1 MLRFLLLH
9 LVHLFHHIAL
19 STATNTSTGVLITAP
34 SSVTVP
40 IPSGASFGLQ
50 PPKPV
55 LLSIPFSLLITLA
68 PLNCQSSSS
77 SSSACQPW
85 PESVPFRLITS
96 TANFSG
102 SLANVSSSAG
112 LGVGLSFIV
121 KGITVSDL
129 GTSRLSF
136 AVLTNSFE
144 LVTPAGVTDTDTG
157 IITTGST
164 TTGITTT
171 TTTGITTVMTTV
183 IFVIPPILSVFPP
196 VVTLVLAV
204 YTKQVLPSLL
214 AGVWT
219 GALLTSNYNPLVAF
233 CKSFS
238 TYFVGAI
245 VNNGHGPVI
254 LFALVLGGVLELV
267 DKSGG
272 AQGLA
277 EKARGFAST
286 RMRALLCAWIL
297 SVLVFFDDYSAI
309 LIVGSMLKDSLRKVR
324 VSPAKLAFIIHMV
337 GVNLPSIMPVSS
349 WVGVELGYIA
359 DSYDALH
366 LNQDRSPFSVFL
378 RTIPYRFFPLLAI
391 IYPLLAI
398 LLRREF
404 GSLLKAERKFLSSLK
419 DVAGDRG
426 GEGGARGGG
435 GGKETERNMLN
446 VNFLSSDDRK
456 DGGSGSGSGSG
467 GGDIDSST
475 STFPVVRY
483 DSLDSAPP
491 IQGWWPNA
499 VIPFS
504 IIVLVTFAGIFVSGL
519 EKAPGPHPSL
529 VDIVANADSVDA
541 LLWSAAAASAV
552 SMLMYGTCQRI
563 MTLEKLV
570 SAWTTGFKEMMEPL
584 LILLLAWALGAVVNE
599 LQTSVFLSSML
610 GGSLNVVWL
619 PVIATLM
626 AGLVSFASGS
636 AMGTMGI
643 LFPLV
648 LPLAHSLGSETYV
661 MQAAGAVF
669 AGSTFGNTASPIAD
683 NTVLSSIAT
692 NCDLVVHAQTM
703 LPSSVLIFLV
713 SIVFG
718 TMPVSLGW
726 YSPLVGMLLSI
737 CVLAGV
743 LMLLGENVETGE
755 RGIHCGRCCREE
767 EEE

>member
-1 MLRFLLLH
+1 M
-9 LVHLFHHIAL
+9 
-19 STATNTSTGVLITAP
+19 
-34 SSVTVP
+34 
-40 IPSGASFGLQ
+40 
-50 PPKPV
+50 
-55 LLSIPFSLLITLA
+55 
-68 PLNCQSSSS
+68 
-77 SSSACQPW
+77 
-85 PESVPFRLITS
+85 
-96 TANFSG
+96 
-102 SLANVSSSAG
+102 
-112 LGVGLSFIV
+112 

-129 GTSRLSF
+129 GTSTLSF

-144 LVTPAGVTDTDTG
+144 LATTAGVTDTG
-157 IITTGST
+157 
-164 TTGITTT
+164 TGITTT
-171 TTTGITTVMTTV
+171 TTTIDTTDLILMTTT

-286 RMRALLCAWIL
+286 RIRALLCAWIL

-404 GSLLKAERKFLSSLK
+404 GSLLIAERKFLSSLK
-419 DVAGDRG
+419 DVEGDRG
-426 GEGGARGGG
+426 GGEGGGGGGGARGGG
-435 GGKETERNMLN
+435 GKQTERDMLN

-467 GGDIDSST
+467 GDIDSST
-475 STFPVVRY
+475 STFPAVRY

-519 EKAPGPHPSL
+519 EKAPGNHPSL

-743 LMLLGENVETGE
+743 LMLLGENVETGDKGC
-755 RGIHCGRCCREE
+755 RNCGRCCREE